1 MSASVF
7 DLWNARISGGLP
19 APANDGK
26 PLAIRKAS
34 LRTGAEIPPR
44 AWLYGTALVRRYITV
59 MVAPGGVG
67 KTAWSV
73 AVGMS
78 LAHGRGLIGDWVHE
92 QANTLVCCLEDP
104 EDEFDRRLAA
114 CMARHRLD
122 PDSLDGSIFHMNGRD
137 RRLTIAAIGE
147 DGLSVTYPDKEALIE
162 QCRDL
167 EIGAIIVDPFV
178 NSHELEENS
187 NPHINAAARA
197 WAEIAE
203 AANCAVL
210 LIHHTRKG
218 AMAGDIDAARGA
230 SALIGAARAGFTLT
244 AMSTDEAKEFGI
256 PEEDRRR
263 HVRLD
268 DAKANLAPPS
278 EKARWFRLDSVSL
291 GNATTLYPKGDSV
304 QAVVAWE
311 APSIWQDLTPQAIN
325 TALSSIAEGI
335 GGGRRYTASRA
346 GKGGGER
353 WAGRVLTRDHALNDE
368 QAAKVIATW
377 VRTGLL
383 IEDSY
388 IDPQTRKMV
397 SCVRVDDSKRP
408 SQ

>member
-1 MSASVF
+1 VF
-7 DLWNARISGGLP
+7 GLWDRQVLGIK
-19 APANDGK
+19 APEVGER
-26 PLAIRKAS
+26 PLTIRRAS
-34 LRTGAEIPPR
+34 LRMGHEIAPR
-44 AWLYGTALVRRYITV
+44 SWLYGSALVRRYITV

-73 AVGMS
+73 AVGLS

-104 EDEFDRRLAA
+104 EDEFDRRIAA
-114 CMARHRLD
+114 GMMRHRLRPAD
-122 PDSLDGSIFHMNGRD
+122 LAGSVYHINGRD

-147 DGLSVTYPDKEALIE
+147 DGMSVAYPDKAALIE
-162 QCRDL
+162 QIQAL
-167 EIGAIIVDPFV
+167 EIGCVIVDPFV

-203 AANCAVL
+203 QANCAVL

-218 AMAGDIDAARGA
+218 ATAGDIDAARGA

-244 AMSTDEAKEFGI
+244 AMTAEEAREFGV
-256 PEEDRRR
+256 PEEERRR

-278 EKARWFRLDSVSL
+278 EKARWFRLDSVQL
-291 GNATTLYPKGDSV
+291 GNATELYPKGDSV
-304 QAVVAWE
+304 QAIVAWE
-311 APSIWQDLTPQAIN
+311 PPSIWQDLTPSAIN
-325 TALSSIAEGI
+325 AALDAISAGI

-353 WAGRVLTRDHALNDE
+353 WAGRVLTRDHGLNDD

-383 IEDSY
+383 VEDSY
-388 IDPQTRKMV
+388 LDPQTRKSV
-397 SCVRVDDSKRP
+397 SCVRIDHTKRP
-408 SQ
+408 SA

>member
-1 MSASVF
+1 MSANVF
-7 DLWNARISGGLP
+7 TLWGNHAAGIK
-19 APANDGK
+19 AQANEDK
-26 PLAIRKAS
+26 PLAIRAAS
-34 LRTGAEIPPR
+34 LRLGHEIPPR
-44 AWLYGTALVRRYITV
+44 AWLYGSALVRRYITV

-73 AVGMS
+73 AVGLS
-78 LAHGRGLIGDWVHE
+78 LARGRGLIGDWVHE

-104 EDEFDRRLAA
+104 EDEFDRRIAA
-114 CMARHRLD
+114 SMIRHRLT
-122 PDSLDGSIFHMNGRD
+122 PEQLTGTVYHINGRD

-147 DGLSVTYPDKEALIE
+147 DGMSVAYPDKAALIE
-162 QCRDL
+162 QIQAL
-167 EIGAIIVDPFV
+167 EIGCVIVDPFV

-203 AANCAVL
+203 DANCAVL

-218 AMAGDIDAARGA
+218 AAAGDIDAARGA

-244 AMSTDEAKEFGI
+244 AMTSEEASEFGI
-256 PEEDRRR
+256 PEDQRRR

-278 EKARWFRLDSVSL
+278 DKARWFRLDSVQL
-291 GNATTLYPKGDSV
+291 GNSTDLYPKGDSV

-311 APSIWQDLTPQAIN
+311 PPSIWQELTPQAIN
-325 TALSSIAEGI
+325 DALDAIAAGI

-353 WAGRVLTRDHALNDE
+353 WAGRVLTRDHGLNDD
-368 QAAKVIATW
+368 QASKVIATW

-383 IEDSY
+383 IEDAY
-388 IDPQTRKMV
+388 VDPQTRKTV
-397 SCVRVDDSKRP
+397 SCVRIDNAKRP
-408 SQ
+408 SK

>member
-7 DLWNARISGGLP
+7 DLWNRQAAGIRVS
-19 APANDGK
+19 APEDK
-26 PLAIRKAS
+26 PLEVRRAS
-34 LRTGAEIPPR
+34 LRLGHQIPPR

-73 AVGMS
+73 AVGLS
-78 LAHGRGLIGDWVHE
+78 LAHGRGLIGDWVHQ
-92 QANTLVCCLEDP
+92 QANTLMCCLEDP
-104 EDEFDRRLAA
+104 EDEFDRRIAA
-114 CMARHRLD
+114 GMIRHRLAPED
-122 PDSLDGSIFHMNGRD
+122 LDGAVYHINGRD
-137 RRLTIAAIGE
+137 RRLVLAALDA
-147 DGLSVTYPDKEALIE
+147 DGLSVTYPDKDALLE
-162 QCRDL
+162 QIRAL
-167 EIGAIIVDPFV
+167 EIGCVIVDPFV

-203 AANCAVL
+203 AGNCAVL

-218 AMAGDIDAARGA
+218 AAAGDIDAARGA

-244 AMSTDEAKEFGI
+244 AMTSEEAAEFGI
-256 PEEDRRR
+256 PEAERRR

-278 EKARWFRLDSVSL
+278 EKARWFRLDSVQL
-291 GNATTLYPKGDSV
+291 GNANDFYPKGDSV
-304 QAVVAWE
+304 QAVSAWE
-311 APSIWQDLTPQAIN
+311 PPSIWQDLTPAAIN
-325 TALSSIAEGI
+325 VALDAIAAGI
-335 GGGRRYTASRA
+335 GGGRRFTASRA

-353 WAGRVLTRDHALNDE
+353 WAGRVLTRDHGLNDD

-377 VRTGLL
+377 VRSGLL
-383 IEDSY
+383 VEDTY
-388 IDPQTRKMV
+388 VDPQTRKAV
-397 SCVRVDDSKRP
+397 SCVRVDNTRRP
-408 SQ
+408 TE